1 MTNQGFNIS
10 QGLFRLNFNR
20 VLFLLCLYKI
30 KQMAA
35 KSLTHRLV
43 MMFVK
48 LLIAILIVI
57 AGFFIYQ
64 TVSEFDPAPVEPV
77 PLSASATVIH
87 DTIAITTYNIGYCGL
102 GAGMDFFYEGGT
114 MVRPGKET
122 FDKYLSGVMGRLSSF
137 DKSDFILLQEVDTL
151 AKRSWY
157 ANQYRLIKNKF
168 SDYYSF
174 FTLNYKAW
182 VPMPVLQP
190 MGKVHAGIMT
200 MGKPVPVEAA
210 RHAFTSGYSWPM
222 SLFML
227 KRCFLETRYDA
238 GDGKQLV
245 LLNTHNSAFSDAA
258 DIREKELAQLS
269 VLMNEEYAK
278 GNYVIIGGDWNQNPA
293 VFDSTTVLDNYLVK
307 TIKPPIPGDFLPD
320 GWIYAFDPAHSTNR
334 DVDVPYTEGKTKTT
348 LIDFFVLSPNIS
360 LISAKTTPT
369 GFMESDH
376 QPLTVKLV
384 LQK

>member
-1 MTNQGFNIS
+1 
-10 QGLFRLNFNR
+10 
-20 VLFLLCLYKI
+20 
-30 KQMAA
+30 MAA
-35 KSLTHRLV
+35 KSLTLKV
-43 MMFVK
+43 FLMFVK
-48 LLIAILIVI
+48 LLIAIVIAI
-57 AGFFIYQ
+57 AGFFVYQ
-64 TVSEFDPAPVEPV
+64 TISEFDPEPAEPV
-77 PLSASATVIH
+77 AIPALATTIP
-87 DTIAITTYNIGYCGL
+87 DTITITTYNIGYCGL
-102 GAGMDFFYEGGT
+102 GAEMDFFYEGGK
-114 MVRPGKET
+114 MVRPEKET
-122 FDKYLSGVMGRLSSF
+122 FDKYLSGVMGRLSTF
-137 DKSDFILLQEVDTL
+137 EESDFILLQEVDTL

-168 SDYYSF
+168 SEYHSF

-200 MGKPVPVEAA
+200 LGKSVPVEAA
-210 RHAFTSGYSWPM
+210 RHAFATGYSWPM

-238 GDGKQLV
+238 GNGKQLV

-258 DIREKELAQLS
+258 EIRDKELAQLS
-269 VLMNEEYAK
+269 LVMNEEYAK

-293 VFDSTTVLDNYLVK
+293 VFDSTAVLDNYLVK
-307 TIKPPIPGDFLPD
+307 TIKPPIPRDFLPE
-320 GWIYAFDPAHSTNR
+320 GWTYAYDPTHSTNR
-334 DVDVPYTEGKTKTT
+334 DVDIPYVDGKTKTT

-369 GFMESDH
+369 GFVESDH
-376 QPLTVKLV
+376 QPVTVRLV

>member
-1 MTNQGFNIS
+1 
-10 QGLFRLNFNR
+10 
-20 VLFLLCLYKI
+20 
-30 KQMAA
+30 MAA
-35 KSLTHRLV
+35 KSWIHSVFKLV
-43 MMFVK
+43 LK
-48 LLIAILIVI
+48 ILIAIFVFV
-57 AGFFIYQ
+57 ATFFIYQ
-64 TVSEFDPAPVEPV
+64 TISEFDPAPVEPL
-77 PLSASATVIH
+77 PIAASATIIP
-87 DTIAITTYNIGYCGL
+87 DTISLTTYNIGYCGL
-102 GAGMDFFYEGGT
+102 GAEMDFFYEGGT

-137 DKSDFILLQEVDTL
+137 DNSDFILLQEVDTL

-168 SDYYSF
+168 TAYHSF
-174 FTLNYKAW
+174 LSLNYKAW

-200 MGKPVPVEAA
+200 LGKAEPVEAN
-210 RHAFTSGYSWPM
+210 RHAFGSGYSWPM

-238 GDGKQLV
+238 GNGKQLV
-245 LLNTHNSAFSDAA
+245 LLNTHNSAFGDAA
-258 DIREKELAQLS
+258 EIREKELAQLS
-269 VLMNEEYAK
+269 LIMKEEYAK

-307 TIKPPIPGDFLPD
+307 TIKPPIPDDFLPE

-334 DVDVPYTEGKTKTT
+334 DVDIPYTEGKTKTT

-360 LISAKTTPT
+360 LISAATIPT
-369 GFMESDH
+369 GFKESDH
-376 QPLTVKLV
+376 QPLMVKLV
-384 LQK
+384 LLK